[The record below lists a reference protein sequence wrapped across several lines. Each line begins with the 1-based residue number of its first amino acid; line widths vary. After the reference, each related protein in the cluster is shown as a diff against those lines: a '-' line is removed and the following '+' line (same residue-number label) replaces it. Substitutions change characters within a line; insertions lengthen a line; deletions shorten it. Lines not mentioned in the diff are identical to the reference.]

1 MADTSK
7 LSFDEVRDE
16 IAAITPVLKKAFSEM
31 GAERDASKITAF
43 GEGLDEGQK
52 SERLSHMN
60 VRLAELFDRKNA
72 LEAIE
77 RGKSALDGA
86 TEWLEAPATGPT
98 PFPVEGQKGYTP
110 FAQLLM
116 KDNSWMSGRGVEFD
130 IDGKAFVDR
139 ELKTVISTGAG
150 FAPQAIRSGL
160 VVPKAYQAPAVV
172 DLVPTLNT
180 TQSAF
185 VYMSQTT
192 RTNAAAEAAES
203 ADGSLVSLAESAFAW
218 TQVSETIRKVGHFV
232 PVTDE
237 QLEDIPG
244 MQDILANDMLEGV
257 RQRVSSQIVNG
268 NGSAPN
274 LNGILASGRSGVT
287 DVNCTGLFVA
297 DAVGKLIE
305 TVQTTGFT
313 QPDAILMHPTDWW
326 NYRKATTTDG
336 MYIAGMPNDNM
347 APMLW
352 GVPVLLTTEI
362 AAGKAIA
369 GDFGR
374 YSRLAVKRGVEV
386 SIASEHAS
394 YFIQG
399 VKAVKAEM
407 RAALAILRET
417 AFAKTDDIT

>member
-1 MADTSK
+1 MAKTST
-7 LSFDEVRDE
+7 LGMEEVRKE
-16 IAAITPVLKKAFSEM
+16 IAELTPVLRKAFEEM

-52 SERLSHMN
+52 SDRLAHAN
-60 VRLAELFDRKNA
+60 VRLSELWERKSE
-72 LEAIE
+72 LDAIE
-77 RGKSALDGA
+77 RGKAALDGSS
-86 TEWLEAPATGPT
+86 EWLDAPVGGAPV
-98 PFPVEGQKGYTP
+98 PVEGQKIYTP
-110 FAQLLM
+110 FGQLLM
-116 KDNSWMSGRGVEFD
+116 KDASWMSRPVEFD
-130 IDGKAFVDR
+130 IEGKAFVDR

-150 FAPQAIRSGL
+150 FAPQAIRSGIA
-160 VVPKAYQAPAVV
+160 VGKAAQAPAVI
-172 DLVPTLNT
+172 DLVPVINT

-192 RTNAAAEAAES
+192 RTNSAAEAAES

-244 MQDILANDMLEGV
+244 MQDMLSMDMMEGV
-257 RQRVSSQIVNG
+257 RQRLSSQIVNG

-274 LNGILASGRSGVT
+274 INGILASGRSGVT
-287 DVNCTGLFVA
+287 DVTTTGMFVI
-297 DAVGKLIE
+297 DAVAKLIE

-313 QPDAILMHPTDWW
+313 NPDAVIMHPTDWW
-326 NYRKATTTDG
+326 NYRRSTTSDG
-336 MYIAGMPNDNM
+336 TYIAGSPNDPL
-347 APMLW
+347 APIIW

-369 GDFGR
+369 GNFGG
-374 YSRLAVKRGVEV
+374 YARLAVKRGVEV

-394 YFIQG
+394 YFAQG

-407 RAALAILRET
+407 RAALALLREA

>member
-1 MADTSK
+1 M
-7 LSFDEVRDE
+7 SFDEVRDE
-16 IAAITPVLKKAFSEM
+16 IASITPVLRKAFTEM
-31 GAERDASKITAF
+31 GTERDASKISVF
-43 GEGLDEGQK
+43 GEGLEEGQK
-52 SERLSHMN
+52 SERLANMN
-60 VRLAELFDRKNA
+60 VRLADLFERKGQ
-72 LEAIE
+72 LEVME
-77 RGKSALDGA
+77 RGKAALDGA
-86 TEWLEAPATGPT
+86 TEWLDMPVGPAPLPSDG
-98 PFPVEGQKGYTP
+98 GQKGYTP
-110 FAQLLM
+110 FAQLLQ
-116 KDNSWMSGRGVEFD
+116 KENGWMSRPTEFD

-139 ELKTVISTGAG
+139 ELKTVISSGAG

-160 VVPKAYQAPAVV
+160 AIPKAYQAPAVI
-172 DLVPTLNT
+172 DLVPVLNT
-180 TQSAF
+180 TQSAYVF
-185 VYMSQTT
+185 MSQTT
-192 RTNAAAEAAES
+192 RTNNAAEAAES
-203 ADGSLVSLAESAFAW
+203 VDGTLTSLAESAFAW
-218 TQVSETIRKVGHFV
+218 TQVSETIRKIGHFV

-244 MQDILANDMLEGV
+244 MQDMLSMDMLEGV

-274 LNGILASGRSGVT
+274 ISGILASGRSGVT
-287 DVNCTGLFVA
+287 DVTTTGLFVA
-297 DAVGKLIE
+297 DAVAKLIE

-336 MYIAGMPNDNM
+336 LYIAGNPNDNL
-347 APMLW
+347 APQLW

-362 AAGKAIA
+362 AAGKSIA
-369 GDFGR
+369 GNFGG
-374 YSRLAVKRGVEV
+374 YARLAVKRGVEV

-394 YFIQG
+394 YFAQG